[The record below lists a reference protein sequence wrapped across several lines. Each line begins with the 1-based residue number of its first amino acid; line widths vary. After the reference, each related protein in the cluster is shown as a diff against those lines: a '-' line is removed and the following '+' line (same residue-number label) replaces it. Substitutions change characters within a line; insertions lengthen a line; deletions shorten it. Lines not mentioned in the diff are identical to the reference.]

1 MEKIKADV
9 TVKMW
14 TEQPD
19 VAEYAMNSA
28 SQAASDWNAAGWWVT
43 GGLGLALLT
52 NLAVRYGSGPF
63 GGVLELVLKAF
74 KKEAPP
80 ELAARAENEKENIE
94 LY

>member
-1 MEKIKADV
+1 MEKITADV

-14 TEQPD
+14 TTQPD

-28 SQAASDWNAAGWWVT
+28 SQEVSDWNAAGWWVT

-63 GGVLELVLKAF
+63 GGVLDLVLKAF
-74 KKEAPP
+74 KKEALPTV
-80 ELAARAENEKENIE
+80 LATRVNDEE
-94 LY
+94 

>member
-9 TVKMW
+9 TVHMW
-14 TEQPD
+14 TTQPD

-28 SQAASDWNAAGWWVT
+28 SHDASNWSATGWWVT

-63 GGVLELVLKAF
+63 GGILDMALKAF
-74 KKEAPP
+74 KREPVAP
-80 ELAARAENEKENIE
+80 RAENETENKV